1 MYGHHGYPMHA
12 HQQQMVNPT
21 LAIVDNKMHT
31 LSTFLNYIRAYRD
44 PLRISKDLKE
54 TFHLFPNLSPFYE
67 NIPNRVNLICIKG
80 TIPICFKG
88 INYYLPIIVWVP
100 LNYPQEFPTMVLD
113 PTPEMRI
120 VENHQHVNLQGLV
133 YHPYISSWSSNST
146 IGHCLKMLCDAFSF
160 KPPLE
165 TRVSQQQQPQP
176 PQNNISPPP
185 YGSSPTNNNVAAQQQ
200 QPPPPYGSSPST
212 SNSSSYTQPPPSYD
226 SIKNKTNNTSSL
238 PPPKQPQT
246 SPPPP
251 PTQQQQQQQNNNI
264 IPPPQQPSPPPAYT
278 EPTAAKQQQ
287 QQTSPSVKP
296 LPPLPPQPVI
306 DKKSEMVD
314 QCTIKLQE
322 LLSKF
327 YDTTS
332 LEIKDFEAHNKSL
345 EELSKKKLLEKEELS
360 NQLATYNSQI
370 DQLNENIEQ
379 LEKWI
384 NENDKSDSNIDIDQ
398 ILGPKDSLSKQLLKL
413 VSDDSTIEDLL
424 YYLDKALHSNRISLE
439 EYLKNVRSLSRDQ
452 FIIRATV
459 KKVQFIIRQNQQQLQ
474 QQQQQQNSPQRQ
486 QYNQQQYF
494 SK

>member
-120 VENHQHVNLQGLV
+120 VKNHHHVNLQGLV

-146 IGHCLKMLCDAFSF
+146 M
-160 KPPLE
+160 E